1 MLTAGLKPVPGTWKQ
16 WDVTKLQA
24 DGTGG
29 ANEANAATK
38 KMMEAAAL
46 NKKGVH

>member
-1 MLTAGLKPVPGTWKQ
+1 MPGTWKQ

-24 DGTGG
+24 DGDGG
-29 ANEANAATK
+29 ASEANAATK

-46 NKKGVH
+46 NKKSMQH